1 MIKAARR
8 WKHFCQYFTVANYRD
23 SPKEK
28 QKANPMWKVQE
39 LLDELN
45 KQAKD
50 LWVPRKFVAI
60 DEQTIGFKGA
70 SGMKLRISYKRKGD
84 GFQCNAVCDAGYR
97 HLFYFQHGPPPNV
110 RDQFKHLELSPMVK
124 PVVWLASRLPNRWS
138 RIFMDNLFNSRK
150 LFTALQICEAL
161 GHGVVRTNRQGLPP
175 LIIQKEEK
183 NVGRAEKLRGTTKA
197 AMLHNSKD
205 CPELFAVSL
214 YDTKPVHILSTSA
227 DCVE

>member
-1 MIKAARR
+1 M
-8 WKHFCQYFTVANYRD
+8 
-23 SPKEK
+23 
-28 QKANPMWKVQE
+28 
-39 LLDELN
+39 
-45 KQAKD
+45 
-50 LWVPRKFVAI
+50 WVPRKFVAI
-60 DEQTIGFKGA
+60 DEQTIGFQGA

-97 HLFYFQHGPPPNV
+97 YLFYFRHGPPPNV

-161 GHGVVRTNRQGLPP
+161 GHDVVRTNGQGLPP

-205 CPELFAVSL
+205 CPELFAGSL
-214 YDTKPVHILSTSA
+214 YDTKPVHILSSLA